1 MKPGDIA
8 IVRCKREPGL
18 NMRCVILLERVP
30 SVRSGK
36 AATWICLLG
45 GRKLNISSGW
55 LFEAFDEAR

>member
-45 GRKLNISSGW
+45 VRKLNIPSGW
-55 LFEAFDEAR
+55 LFEVFDEAR